1 MPRAITLILVFFL
14 LSDGIISTCKSQLM
28 GIIMTSSPVFIH
40 SFYQQKYAI
49 YSDFCEHAFF
59 QMLYLIKNL
68 IQVNYWALLHVCFS
82 VLNL

>member
-14 LSDGIISTCKSQLM
+14 LSDDIVSQSQLM

-59 QMLYLIKNL
+59 QMLYMIKNL
-68 IQVNYWALLHVCFS
+68 IQALLHVCFS
-82 VLNL
+82 LLNL